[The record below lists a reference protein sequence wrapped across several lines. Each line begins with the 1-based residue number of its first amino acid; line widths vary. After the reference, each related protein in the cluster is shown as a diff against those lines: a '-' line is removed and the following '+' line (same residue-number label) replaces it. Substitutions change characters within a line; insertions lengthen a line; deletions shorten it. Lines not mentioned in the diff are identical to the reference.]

1 MKSQEVFFFQLQRNS
16 PISTG
21 RPKEFYIQEALINY
35 FEDLEDLQIALK
47 RLEKDEKTYSS
58 EEVLA
63 KIKSWQKQSDNV

>member
-1 MKSQEVFFFQLQRNS
+1 MTTLNINLPQKLKTQLEYLVAITKQ
-16 PISTG
+16 
-21 RPKEFYIQEALINY
+21 PKEFYIQEALINY

-63 KIKSWQKQSDNV
+63 KIKS